1 MKRSCRTVKKQSLQ
15 LLLCKYD
22 VPFATGKSVPDNI
35 TCSYGFSGLQ
45 NNGRGGNVNHKG
57 SGMASFGQGT
67 AVHYTDPVYDI
78 QISVIHFLP
87 FIRGVLGVLA
97 DG

>member
-1 MKRSCRTVKKQSLQ
+1 MMCLLRLENLYLIYSTV
-15 LLLCKYD
+15 
-22 VPFATGKSVPDNI
+22 NI
-35 TCSYGFSGLQ
+35 SCSYGSSGLQ
-45 NNGRGGNVNHKG
+45 ITAEGTNVNHKVDQAWLPSVREPAGPLYG
-57 SGMASFGQGT
+57 S
-67 AVHYTDPVYDI
+67 VYDI

>member
-1 MKRSCRTVKKQSLQ
+1 MMCLLRLENLYLIYSTV
-15 LLLCKYD
+15 
-22 VPFATGKSVPDNI
+22 NI
-35 TCSYGFSGLQ
+35 SCSYGSSGLQ
-45 NNGRGGNVNHKG
+45 NNGRGDNVNHKG